1 MGIIVPSI
9 ELYLPE
15 SIDVVSNAYLAI
27 GHHDINFRNY
37 SPNMQNVPISANPIP
52 GNNIPL
58 VTTIMPGMSIL
69 INYGVWNSQESR
81 NNGDLP
87 LSMLTRQYAYESN
100 ANISNVYEY
109 AYSLL
114 KSSYLNATD
123 A

>member
-1 MGIIVPSI
+1 MGIIIPSI
-9 ELYLPE
+9 ELSLPE

-27 GHHDINFRNY
+27 GHNDINFRNY

-58 VTTIMPGMSIL
+58 VSTIMPGMSVL

-114 KSSYLNATD
+114 KSSYSNAID